1 MNLQDQNYR
10 KFSSS
15 EEVHEEEEI
24 SDEVSAKNET
34 AEIQSFEDFDL
45 VAVRSST
52 SKP

>member
-1 MNLQDQNYR
+1 MYLQEQNHR
-10 KFSSS
+10 KFPTQ
-15 EEVHEEEEI
+15 EEVYEEEEI

-45 VAVRSST
+45 VAVGSST